1 MAASRWA
8 VSMLP
13 LSLPDTVDAVGDVG
27 VLISET
33 FDDSSTEGRRESA
46 PGTLIV
52 MSGAGLF
59 NSEMSFTEL
68 KDSGNNLQWRFRQSE
83 S

>member
-1 MAASRWA
+1 MAV
-8 VSMLP
+8 VSVLP

-27 VLISET
+27 VLISEM

-46 PGTLIV
+46 VGTSMV

-59 NSEMSFTEL
+59 KSDMSFTEL
-68 KDSGNNLQWRFRQSE
+68 KDRGNNLQGRSRQAE